1 MNKET
6 IQKLLNA
13 LITNAVNQHKSGE
26 ISWFNI
32 PVSSKSQ
39 VGFNGINCLI
49 RTPSNIEHE
58 TNWKT
63 QNSLIKSRVSG
74 SNESH
79 LIDPFTEYFEESED
93 FIKDCKQM
101 PSLKQHQVPNFKGV
115 HNSCDQCDYK
125 ASRTTIHK
133 EKYNFCDQSNKIAKK
148 SNLKNCLQSFFL
160 QKLLNYKNNR
170 YYFQRH

>member
-1 MNKET
+1 MARRLTYWHQVLIRNDDEVIKKMYNCQKEKPIKDDFST
-6 IQKLLNA
+6 AIEND
-13 LITNAVNQHKSGE
+13 E
-26 ISWFNI
+26 
-32 PVSSKSQ
+32 
-39 VGFNGINCLI
+39 NCLGI
-49 RTPSNIEHE
+49 SMSDKEVNKLKKKI
-58 TNWKT
+58 N
-63 QNSLIKSRVSG
+63 

-79 LIDPFTEYFEESED
+79 LINPFTEYFEESEE
-93 FIKDCKQM
+93 FINDCKQM

-133 EKYNFCDQSNKIAKK
+133 EKYNCCDQSNKIAKK
-148 SNLKNCLQSFFL
+148 SNL